1 MTRPAGPPRWWPPR
15 PWAFDALVGAVA
27 TGIEIA
33 VVIDGWPG
41 WTVPALLLS
50 ALSGTLLLAR
60 RRAPL
65 AVLAG
70 TVAVTAAVEAT
81 TGWRGLAGGAAVAV
95 ALFTVAELRERRVAV
110 VALVPTATLLQAWAI
125 SSPAIGIIAVVLGAY
140 LQTRRRY
147 TEALEER
154 AAHLER
160 EREQLDRIA
169 AQEGRAAIARELHD
183 IVAHSV
189 TVMLLGVRG
198 ARDVLRTSPDAAD
211 DALRRVELT
220 AEQSMGELRRILGLL
235 RDPDRDTPAGVRPA
249 PTLAEL
255 GGLVEEY
262 RGAGLPVR
270 LEVEGERRRLPDG
283 VELSVYRIAEEA
295 LTNVL
300 KHTRPSDVV
309 VRLRY
314 GADTLTLRV
323 DDDGEPRHPAGDAG
337 WTGGHGILGMRER
350 VAALGG
356 DLVAD
361 VRPGG
366 GFRVDARL
374 PIGAAS

>member
-1 MTRPAGPPRWWPPR
+1 MTAARWWRR
-15 PWAFDALVGAVA
+15 PVAFDALVAAVA
-27 TGIEIA
+27 TGIELA
-33 VVIDGWPG
+33 LVVDGWPG
-41 WTVPALLLS
+41 WTWTALALS
-50 ALSGTLLLAR
+50 ALSGAALVLR

-65 AVLAG
+65 AVLAA
-70 TVAVTAAVEAT
+70 TMAMTAFVEWN
-81 TGWRGLAGGAAVAV
+81 TGGRGLAGGAPVIV
-95 ALFTVAELRERRVAV
+95 ALFTVAELRERWVAV
-110 VALVPTATLLQAWAI
+110 AALVPAATLLQLWAI
-125 SSPAIGIIAVVLGAY
+125 SSPPVGIVAVVLGAY

-211 DALRRVELT
+211 DALRRVEHT
-220 AEQSMGELRRILGLL
+220 AEQSVGELRRILGLL

-249 PTLAEL
+249 PTLGEL
-255 GGLVEEY
+255 GELVEEY

-270 LEVEGERRRLPDG
+270 LEVEGDRRRLPDG
-283 VELSVYRIAEEA
+283 VELSVYRVVEEA

-309 VRLRY
+309 VRLSY

-337 WTGGHGILGMRER
+337 WAGGHGILGMRER
-350 VAALGG
+350 MAALGG
-356 DLVAD
+356 EVAAD

-374 PIGAAS
+374 PIGTTT